1 MKKAMKKAPANRKKP
16 NRHSNSRLNHTFGKQ
31 SKDKHSKAKKQY
43 MLNRAN
49 RHEKDKTN
57 INPNNTQSAILLACP
72 IMLMS
77 SWTIK
82 IPYLNILLKV
92 PYKFSWSF

>member
-1 MKKAMKKAPANRKKP
+1 MYIERCMKKAMKKAPANRKKP

-49 RHEKDKTN
+49 RLVKDKAA

-72 IMLMS
+72 ICLMS
-77 SWTIK
+77 SWTMK
-82 IPYLNILLKV
+82 IPLSRLCFKSIV
-92 PYKFSWSF
+92 